1 MQTETKESCVDYP
14 NIRQKNIQDKNLL
27 SKTKNDTSL
36 LKSQNIEK
44 TEQL

>member
-14 NIRQKNIQDKNLL
+14 NIRRKNIQDNLL
-27 SKTKNDTSL
+27 SKTKKDTSL